1 MFLDNFKETIDEIG
15 FWAMDA
21 ISKGISDVDMSISA
35 SQRPIEGSI
44 VVNKVGGIIT
54 MKGYLSGPTRPN
66 QNNDMV
72 APFSLMDFDLEWI
85 IVNNPKGKEG
95 QVAKYHQRQSKN
107 NLPMKGRNDMMRHR
121 RQAKQGIVPMDYHQ
135 SMNRKQIIGQY
146 YDDGGLVYE

>member
-1 MFLDNFKETIDEIG
+1 
-15 FWAMDA
+15 
-21 ISKGISDVDMSISA
+21 
-35 SQRPIEGSI
+35 
-44 VVNKVGGIIT
+44 
-54 MKGYLSGPTRPN
+54 
-66 QNNDMV
+66 MV

-95 QVAKYHQRQSKN
+95 QVAKYHQRQSQN
-107 NLPMKGRNDMMRHR
+107 NLPMKDRNDMMRHR